1 VAKETRHKVTQ
12 SSDSLASSLDAILE
26 ESRSLRR
33 QMADDLSNE
42 ARKLRQMSRHVSRA
56 RRASTHLDEQSA

>member
-1 VAKETRHKVTQ
+1 MGKETRHTATLTRKA
-12 SSDSLASSLDAILE
+12 LLSSLEALIE

-42 ARKLRQMSRHVSRA
+42 VRKVRRMSRHFA
-56 RRASTHLDEQSA
+56 RTHRSSE